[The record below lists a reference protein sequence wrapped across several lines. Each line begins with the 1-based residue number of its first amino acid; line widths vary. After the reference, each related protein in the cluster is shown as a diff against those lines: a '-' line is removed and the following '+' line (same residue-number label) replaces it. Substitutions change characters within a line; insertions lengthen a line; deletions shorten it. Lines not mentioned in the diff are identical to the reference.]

1 VTGTGGS
8 GRTAGIL
15 RRIAVYLEMI
25 KVAHTVFALPFAFVG
40 MFLAAR
46 ESGAGNPLPSP
57 RTILYILLA
66 MFGARSAAMGFN
78 RLADA
83 EIDARNPRTKDR
95 AIPAGKVS
103 RATAGALVLFS
114 SLLLVLS
121 AGMLNPLCLKLSPV
135 LLLLLFSYS
144 YTKRFTW
151 ASHLILGACLG
162 AAPLAAWIAVTGEA
176 DARILSICFAV
187 LFWVAGF
194 DVLYA
199 LQDIEFDR
207 GAGLHS
213 IPRRLGVR
221 GSLRVARAFHL
232 VMAALLLLGYHLFGL
247 GTLYLVGLV
256 LCFGVLAYE
265 HSIVREDDL
274 SRLNVAFFNLNGVV
288 SIAFCLFTYL
298 DLATR
303 GGP

>member
-1 VTGTGGS
+1 M
-8 GRTAGIL
+8 L
-15 RRIAVYLEMI
+15 RRVGVYLEMI

-46 ESGAGNPLPSP
+46 ETNAGYALPP
-57 RTILYILLA
+57 ARTIFFILLA
-66 MFGARSAAMGFN
+66 MVGARSAAMGFN

-83 EIDARNPRTKDR
+83 DIDARNPRTKDR
-95 AIPAGKVS
+95 AIPAGKVN
-103 RATAGALVLFS
+103 RATAGVLVLLS
-114 SLLLVLS
+114 AVLLVLS
-121 AGMLNPLCLKLSPV
+121 AAMLNPLCLKLSPV

-144 YTKRFTW
+144 YMKRFTW
-151 ASHLILGACLG
+151 ASHLVLGACLG

-187 LFWVAGF
+187 MFWTAGF

-199 LQDIEFDR
+199 LQDIDFDR
-207 GAGLHS
+207 SAGLHS
-213 IPRRLGVR
+213 IPRHLGV
-221 GSLRVARAFHL
+221 GCSLWVARGFHL
-232 VMAALLLLGYHLFGL
+232 TMAAMLLLGYHLFGL
-247 GTLYLVGLV
+247 GAWYLAGLV

-274 SRLNVAFFNLNGVV
+274 SRLDMAFFNLNGVV
-288 SIAFCLFTYL
+288 SIAYCLFTYL
-298 DLATR
+298 DLVMR

>member
-1 VTGTGGS
+1 M
-8 GRTAGIL
+8 L

-25 KVAHTVFALPFAFVG
+25 KVAHTGFALPFAFVG

-46 ESGAGNPLPSP
+46 ETGAAYALPP
-57 RTILYILLA
+57 ARTVFFILLA
-66 MFGARSAAMGFN
+66 MVGARSAAMGFN

-83 EIDARNPRTKDR
+83 DIDARNPRTRDR

-103 RATAGALVLFS
+103 RATAGVLVLFS
-114 SLLLVLS
+114 SLLLVL
-121 AGMLNPLCLKLSPV
+121 AAWRLNPLCLKLSPV

-144 YTKRFTW
+144 YMKRFTW
-151 ASHLILGACLG
+151 ASHLVLGACLG
-162 AAPLAAWIAVTGEA
+162 AAPLAAWIAVTGGV

-187 LFWVAGF
+187 MFWTAGF

-207 GAGLHS
+207 SAGLHS
-213 IPRRLGVR
+213 IPRRLGA
-221 GSLRVARAFHL
+221 GCSLRVARAFHL
-232 VMAALLLLGYHLFGL
+232 AMAALLLLGYHLFGL
-247 GTLYLVGLV
+247 GAWYLAGLV

-274 SRLNVAFFNLNGVV
+274 SRLDMAFFNLNGVV
-288 SIAFCLFTYL
+288 SIAYCLFTYL
-298 DLATR
+298 DLVLR
-303 GGP
+303 GAP